1 VWGALA
7 LCSALAFVGFFAVG
21 PGPLPWFVGAELFPP
36 GPRGAALALA
46 GLVNWASN
54 TAVAMAFPAMQVPGI
69 CGVFLVFLGFMGFLW
84 GFMAF

>member
-1 VWGALA
+1 GGPVWGALA
-7 LCSALAFVGFFAVG
+7 LGSALAFVGFFAVG

-54 TAVAMAFPAMQVPGI
+54 TAVAMAFPPLQVNSG
-69 CGVFLVFLGFMGFLW
+69 
-84 GFMAF
+84 